1 MRALEPWM
9 LDAVEAMCEGEFPP
23 GLKGWLLTA
32 YGPGSAWEAG
42 TMDPGEL
49 CPNLGHEEPRVDC
62 CSCGVDACMAPE
74 NLSFPTA
81 NVFDVVIREYL
92 MATGFLPTEGPI
104 GPAQGCEGDIPF

>member
-9 LDAVEAMCEGEFPP
+9 MDAVEEMCEGGFPA
-23 GLKGWLLTA
+23 GLRSWLLAT

-49 CPNLGHEEPRVDC
+49 CPNFGHEEPRVDC
-62 CSCGVDACMAPE
+62 CSCGVDACMVPE
-74 NLSFPTA
+74 SMDFPTA

-92 MATGFLPTEGPI
+92 LAAGLLPMEGPT
-104 GPAQGCEGDIPF
+104 GMEQDCEDGIPF

>member
-9 LDAVEAMCEGEFPP
+9 MDAVEAMCEGGFP
-23 GLKGWLLTA
+23 LNLRTWLLAA

-49 CPNLGHEEPRVDC
+49 CPNFGHEEPRVDC
-62 CSCGVDACMAPE
+62 CSCGVDACMVPE
-74 NLSFPTA
+74 NMHFPTA

-92 MATGFLPTEGPI
+92 LATGFLLAEEPFRSE
-104 GPAQGCEGDIPF
+104 AADEDDIPF

>member
-9 LDAVEAMCEGEFPP
+9 LDAVEAMCEGGFPA
-23 GLKGWLLTA
+23 GLRDWLLAA

-49 CPNLGHEEPRVDC
+49 CPNSGHEEPRVDC
-62 CSCGVDACMAPE
+62 CSCGVDCCMVPE
-74 NLSFPTA
+74 NMSFPTA

-92 MATGFLPTEGPI
+92 LMTGFLPAN
-104 GPAQGCEGDIPF
+104 GPAHPMPFDLNEIPF